1 MPINKL
7 ESLLVELETELEN
20 TEDLDENTRE
30 HLYKIQSEIRKLM
43 EWKQEQTTVLEDV
56 QNNFSEFES
65 RYPKLTRTIE
75 KITETLSQ
83 MGI

>member
-1 MPINKL
+1 MTINKL
-7 ESLLVELETELEN
+7 EALLVELETELEN
-20 TEDLDENTRE
+20 TEDLDQNTRD

-43 EWKQEQTTVLEDV
+43 EWKREQTTVLEDV

-65 RYPKLTRTIE
+65 RYPKLTKTIE

>member
-1 MPINKL
+1 MPVNKL

-30 HLYKIQSEIRKLM
+30 HLFKIQSEIRKLM
-43 EWKQEQTTVLEDV
+43 EWKKEQTSVLEDV
-56 QNNFSEFES
+56 QNNFSDFES